1 MLRDKP
7 VRLVLVAVGA
17 TTWQES
23 GRLCGSTDLPLCDE
37 GLRLCRET
45 ARAMTET
52 LDVILTGPD
61 EASETTAREFADIN
75 GGKVRIIDDLRE
87 IDMGLW
93 EGMLTSEAEAKFPSV
108 YKQWRSDPWSVVPP
122 GGEMAPQA
130 EARLLDA
137 MVKAFDKLRPDHR
150 VVGLALKPVMME
162 ILGRLLAE
170 DFGPEGEGVEHGF
183 RSLTLSGERLGELR
197 RRVKALRSETLARPA

>member
-7 VRLVLVAVGA
+7 VRLVLVDVGA

-23 GRLCGSTDLPLCDE
+23 GRLCGSTDLPLGED
-37 GLRLCRET
+37 GLRFCRES
-45 ARAMTET
+45 ARALNET

-61 EASETTAREFADIN
+61 EASEATARELADIN
-75 GGKVRIIDDLRE
+75 GGKIRIIDDLRE

-150 VVGLALKPVMME
+150 VVGLALKPVMMG
-162 ILGRLLAE
+162 ILVRLLAD
-170 DFGPEGEGVEHGF
+170 DFGPDGESREHGV
-183 RSLTLSGERLGELR
+183 RSVTLSCERLAGLR
-197 RRVKALRSETLARPA
+197 QQVKALRAEALARPA